1 MSTKEVIQAI
11 VDARDYSKMV
21 LHPDH
26 PERGQFV
33 VTGSQFCDGP
43 IEKYVGYCVQV
54 RKYAGACDSHAV
66 LLRHPDGS
74 LTCHENQTFIPLTTH
89 QVAAARAVFVIL
101 PENEDDSEGY
111 AVTGSAREVGFVID
125 RLFASGCERLPEV
138 EEYERRQAALGAEIA
153 TLTGP
158 QLLELIYYASAE
170 TAGEVM
176 KGTWPTR
183 PDVERFIRRYLDR
196 TGGLARSCV
205 MPGEA
210 SQSTESVVE
219 PAPRGAPF
227 RHKDGGIYLYLGLSR
242 DTEDSGLRVLYHHIW
257 PFDPSTIPLSRPI
270 DLWEASF
277 APITEQDLGDAKRED
292 RILAQ
297 ERITRNKAARRQ
309 ANQNADGSGQ

>member
-1 MSTKEVIQAI
+1 MGTIEVLQAI

-33 VTGSQFCDGP
+33 VTGSQFGHGP
-43 IEKYVGYCVQV
+43 VEKYVGYCVQV

-66 LLRHPDGS
+66 LLRHSDGS
-74 LTCHENQTFIPLTTH
+74 LTCHENQTFIPLTKH
-89 QVAAARAVFVIL
+89 QVAAARAVFAVL

-111 AVTGSAREVGFVID
+111 AVSGSTREVGFVIN
-125 RLFASGCERLPEV
+125 RPSAPGCERLQEV
-138 EEYERRQAALGAEIA
+138 EEYEHRQSALGAEVA

-170 TAGEVM
+170 TAGEVL

-183 PDVERFIRRYLDR
+183 PDVERFIGQYLDR
-196 TGGLARSCV
+196 KGWVTRSSV
-205 MPGEA
+205 TPDEA

-219 PAPRGAPF
+219 PAPCGTLF
-227 RHKDGGIYLYLGLSR
+227 RHKDGGIYRYFGLSR

-257 PFDPSTIPLSRPI
+257 PFNPSTIPLSRPI

-277 APITEQDLGDAKRED
+277 GPITEQDLSDAKCED
-292 RILAQ
+292 RSAAQ
-297 ERITRNKAARRQ
+297 GRITRNKAARRQ
-309 ANQNADGSGQ
+309 AKQNAD

>member
-1 MSTKEVIQAI
+1 MSKLEVIQAI

-33 VTGSQFCDGP
+33 VTGAQFGQGP

-54 RKYAGACDSHAV
+54 RKYDGACGSHAV

-74 LTCHENQTFIPLTTH
+74 LTCHENQTFIPLSKP
-89 QVAAARAVFVIL
+89 QVAAARAVFEVL

-111 AVTGSAREVGFVID
+111 AVSGSTREVGFVID
-125 RLFASGCERLPEV
+125 RPSASGCKRLPEV
-138 EEYERRQAALGAEIA
+138 EKYERRQAALAQRIT

-158 QLLELIYYASAE
+158 QILELIYYASAE

-183 PDVERFIRRYLDR
+183 PDVERFIGQYLDR
-196 TGGLARSCV
+196 TGGAARRDV
-205 MPGEA
+205 TPGEA
-210 SQSTESVVE
+210 SQATDSVVE
-219 PAPRGAPF
+219 PAQHGSPF
-227 RHKDGGIYLYLGLSR
+227 RHKDGGIYRYIGLSR
-242 DTEDSGLRVLYHHIW
+242 DTEDSGVRVLYDHIW
-257 PFDPSTIPLSRPI
+257 PFDPSPIPLSRPI

-277 APITEQDLGDAKRED
+277 APITEQDLNDAQRES
-292 RILAQ
+292 RTVAQ
-297 ERITRNKAARRQ
+297 ERVTRTKAARRQ
-309 ANQNADGSGQ
+309 AQQNADGSGQ